1 MKERRIVEIGGEI
14 AVSIGSPLDDRGA
27 RGDRHSWKREIALC
41 LDFTRGY
48 IQEHP
53 RLSLSLS
60 LSLLPQQR
68 RAMFFEKD
76 IFPENLTV
84 EVNV

>member
-48 IQEHP
+48 IQEH
-53 RLSLSLS
+53 LASLSLS